1 MMKYYLRALYKYDVF
16 CGRASKEEFN
26 QFVLYNT
33 VFVLTA
39 IAIDNILGTTATGLP
54 YGVFNMI
61 YVTAIT
67 LPSLALAARRV
78 HDVGKSGWFSVFLLI
93 SVVGIGWLLI
103 LLFSEGT
110 EGVNKYGLD
119 PKEMAIT

>member
-1 MMKYYLRALYKYDVF
+1 M
-16 CGRASKEEFN
+16 
-26 QFVLYNT
+26 
-33 VFVLTA
+33 
-39 IAIDNILGTTATGLP
+39 I
-54 YGVFNMI
+54 VFNMI